1 MNNTPSFLSPPPT
14 GLQKLGIF
22 LHSSLSCISHS
33 QVSAKLY
40 PTYFLMTYFAPPP
53 LQWFISRLSSFLLWT
68 PLDCPIA
75 LPAFPSL
82 NTCFLLIHFPP
93 GSQRDLFKII
103 NQIVLLLD
111 FKTFSDSAL
120 GVKAKLLTWP
130 PNPEAVWSLP
140 SPAAHRPP
148 LSLFT
153 ILQLLWHS
161 CRLMN
166 GPSSFLSL
174 LRSLFHLFL
183 TRVITPT
190 GKPSLTTPAIYIW
203 PLLRL
208 PYNLD
213 CVIICAVC
221 FSYSTVNSMGAEIL
235 SVW

>member
-1 MNNTPSFLSPPPT
+1 MHLSLWSQCKVISSLLPNDVLCTTSTAVIHIKAFILSPLDSP
-14 GLQKLGIF
+14 GL
-22 LHSSLSCISHS
+22 SHS
-33 QVSAKLY
+33 
-40 PTYFLMTYFAPPP
+40 P
-53 LQWFISRLSSFLLWT
+53 
-68 PLDCPIA
+68 

-208 PYNLD
+208 PYCSFIQLGLCD
-213 CVIICAVC
+213 YLCSVFLLLHCKLHGGRDLVCLVDYQISTTRHSARFIIL
-221 FSYSTVNSMGAEIL
+221 I
-235 SVW
+235 